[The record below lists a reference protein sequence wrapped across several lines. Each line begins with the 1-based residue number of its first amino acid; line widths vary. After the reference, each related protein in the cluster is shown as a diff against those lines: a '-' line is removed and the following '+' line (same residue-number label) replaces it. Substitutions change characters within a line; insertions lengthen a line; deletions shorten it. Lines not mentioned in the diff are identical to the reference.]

1 MYGLYIFALIS
12 TVGLVYRMLMA
23 RRRALAPVRVRR

>member
-1 MYGLYIFALIS
+1 MYSLFIFALLS
-12 TVGLVYRMLMA
+12 TGWLVYRMLMA